1 MVATRSHVNRR
12 ARSFKPAHVQSSL
25 ASAVKSL
32 EIARRTGKIG
42 VPIRPERHV

>member
-12 ARSFKPAHVQSSL
+12 ARPHVQSSL

-32 EIARRTGKIG
+32 EITRRPGKID
-42 VPIRPERHV
+42 VPIARKGHV